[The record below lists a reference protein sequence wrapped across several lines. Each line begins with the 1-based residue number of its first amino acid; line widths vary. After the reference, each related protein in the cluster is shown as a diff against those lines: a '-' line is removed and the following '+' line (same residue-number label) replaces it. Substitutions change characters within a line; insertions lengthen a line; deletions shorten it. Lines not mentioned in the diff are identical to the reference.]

1 MKTRLTFLAALLLG
15 ATTAHATM
23 LPKFAPV
30 PTPRPAQVETAAEN
44 TVGTAVKRARR
55 INSGPVVTREPMP
68 IPEMRRDVRMIG
80 PSFMPDPEH
89 DLDIHAIDAA
99 RVDPV
104 NTVVRYVASYLGD
117 DDQPVTTASADAGRW
132 WGSRARHWSTSIT
145 SSAGRSPRTLAT
157 DGAGEETL
165 AKSIPSGHSDPK
177 GSTPASLSGRD

>member
-1 MKTRLTFLAALLLG
+1 MRTRLTFLAALLLG

-89 DLDIHAIDAA
+89 DLDIHAIDAT
-99 RVDPV
+99 RVDPL
-104 NTVVRYVASYLGD
+104 NTVMRYVASYLGD
-117 DDQPVTTASADAGRW
+117 DDQPVKTASVDA
-132 WGSRARHWSTSIT
+132 AP
-145 SSAGRSPRTLAT
+145 AAPEASPRVADLRIDA
-157 DGAGEETL
+157 AF
-165 AKSIPSGHSDPK
+165 AAVAI
-177 GSTPASLSGRD
+177 R